1 MEFKDRLRFLRKEK
15 HHTQKKLGEI
25 LNYGYTAISNYESG
39 RNEPSISDIKKI
51 AKFFDVSVD
60 YLLCVNDIRNPYLQ
74 EESSE
79 SFMEFKNLFSKL
91 DEDNKEELLR
101 YMKYLSV
108 RDSIDENAASST
120 SILKVAEEKETYTTK
135 KTETKTEY

>member
-1 MEFKDRLRFLRKEK
+1 MEFKERLRFLRKEK

-79 SFMEFKNLFSKL
+79 SFMEFKNLFSNL
-91 DEDNKEELLR
+91 TDEGKEELLL
-101 YMKYLSV
+101 YMKYLTV
-108 RDSIDENAASST
+108 KNDVY
-120 SILKVAEEKETYTTK
+120 LKVAEEKEDYKTK
-135 KTETKTEY
+135 K